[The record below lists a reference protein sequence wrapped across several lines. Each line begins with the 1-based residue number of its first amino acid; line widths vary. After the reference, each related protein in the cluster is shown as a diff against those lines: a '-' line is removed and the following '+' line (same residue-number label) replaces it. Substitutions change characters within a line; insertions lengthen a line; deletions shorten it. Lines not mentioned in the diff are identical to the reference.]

1 MTFGCRASADFAS
14 IPRQP
19 TAKVR
24 TAKQRPIRRQARQS
38 IGVRSPVANSKTIAT
53 EYHRPQ
59 IESQTAHTVCHWVAP
74 ITRSRKR
81 SSHLDPMLLLSL
93 RDTDC
98 EQPVTFAG
106 PDQRVIPA
114 QWGTQSTNENTR
126 RPIESPDFIFGFSQ
140 QGDSRPP
147 VVITFSF

>member
-1 MTFGCRASADFAS
+1 MTFGCRAFADFAS

-19 TAKVR
+19 TTKVR

-38 IGVRSPVANSKTIAT
+38 IGVRSPVANSKTIAI

-59 IESQTAHTVCHWVAP
+59 IESQTAHAVCHWVVP
-74 ITRSRKR
+74 ITRKSNRI
-81 SSHLDPMLLLSL
+81 SHLDPMLFRSIH
-93 RDTDC
+93 DTDC
-98 EQPVTFAG
+98 EQPVPTS
-106 PDQRVIPA
+106 PDKCAIPMQA
-114 QWGTQSTNENTR
+114 GTQSTNENTR
-126 RPIESPDFIFGFSQ
+126 RPIESPGFIFGFSQ